1 MPSTRCDDESPGQ
14 WRLVGGLDE
23 FLRRAGDFL
32 RSQPALHTVALRV
45 TEELRRRG
53 PYMYGPRAPVFGVLE
68 RAGEVT
74 AAFYRTPPHRLQL
87 TPLNGAEADALAVF
101 LAALGEPLPGVSGV
115 HETAAAFAEAWQ
127 RRTGV
132 TGTPYQR
139 QRLYRLGV
147 LAAPEPAPP
156 GRARAAVVADREQ
169 VACWYGEFSEEVG
182 APPAPDGGLGWA
194 DDRIAYGGITLWEG
208 PDGTPVSMA
217 CAAPQLAGAVRLADI
232 YTPAR
237 LRGRGYAGAVTA
249 AVSRAAS
256 AAGAAEVLLFTDLA
270 NPTSNALYQRLGYRP
285 VRDFT
290 VYRFDVTPTA
300 TGTGTAMATATA
312 TP

>member
-1 MPSTRCDDESPGQ
+1 M
-14 WRLVGGLDE
+14 
-23 FLRRAGDFL
+23 
-32 RSQPALHTVALRV
+32 
-45 TEELRRRG
+45 
-53 PYMYGPRAPVFGVLE
+53 LE
-68 RAGEVT
+68 RAGAVT
-74 AAFYRTPPHRLQL
+74 AAYFRTPPYRLQL
-87 TPLNGAEADALAVF
+87 TPLTGAEAEALADF
-101 LAALGEPLPGVSGV
+101 LAALDEPLPGVSGV
-115 HETAAAFAEAWQ
+115 HDTAAAFAAAWQ

-132 TGTPYQR
+132 TGTPYSR
-139 QRLYRLGV
+139 QRLYRLGT
-147 LAAPEPAPP
+147 LTPPEPAPP
-156 GRARAAVVADREQ
+156 GRARVAVAADREQ

-194 DDRIAYGGITLWEG
+194 DDRIAFGGITLWEG
-208 PDGTPVSMA
+208 PDGPASMAAATPV
-217 CAAPQLAGAVRLADI
+217 LAGTVRLADV

-256 AAGAAEVLLFTDLA
+256 AAGADEILLFTDLA

-290 VYRFDVTPTA
+290 VYSFEAPA
-300 TGTGTAMATATA
+300 PPPGLTATA